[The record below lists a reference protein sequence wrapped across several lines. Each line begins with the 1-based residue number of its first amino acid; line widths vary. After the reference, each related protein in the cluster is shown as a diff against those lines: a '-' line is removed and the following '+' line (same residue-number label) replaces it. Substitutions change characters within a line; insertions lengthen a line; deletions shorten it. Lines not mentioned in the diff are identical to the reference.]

1 MSPFISHLMVPA
13 SGHALTLHE
22 FQNALQPLVGGI
34 VIALVLSFII
44 RETGARRADAAQNP
58 LVTAGH
64 VKS

>member
-1 MSPFISHLMVPA
+1 MELGNQRA
-13 SGHALTLHE
+13 SGNIEDRRGMGIGGGLG
-22 FQNALQPLVGGI
+22 VGGI

-44 RETGARRADAAQNP
+44 RETGARRADAAENP